1 MQMND
6 HEKVVQT
13 LRSQGRGTEAAKYA
27 REHGARDPD
36 SGLHGRFDPLELVA
50 SERARDRCLAEGQ
63 PTLFARYYEEE
74 LAKVR

>member
-1 MQMND
+1 MND

-36 SGLHGRFDPLELVA
+36 SGLHSQFDPLELVA
-50 SERARDRCLAEGQ
+50 GERARDRCLKEGR
-63 PTLFARYYEEE
+63 PDLYGRYYEEE
-74 LAKVR
+74 LAKVS